1 MTVDEI
7 NELVKRKHEL
17 TAEELDALVQAM
29 LDNPEAKEILVRGA
43 FRQGNYGLVA
53 ELLLSDNTKTTDG
66 NN

>member
-43 FRQGNYGLVA
+43 FRMENYGLVA
-53 ELLLSDNTKTTDG
+53 ELLLTDNTKTTDG